1 MNAAATYKQMAVT
14 TQNPGRIIVMLYD
27 GAICFLKQAR
37 IGIQNGDYPKKNA
50 ALLNAQEIIF
60 ELNASLNMELGGDI
74 SKHLRSLYSF
84 IWKNLNRV
92 NVKNDVGLLD
102 QLTAILEELAGAWR
116 KISA

>member
-1 MNAAATYKQMAVT
+1 MAVT

-37 IGIQNGDYPKKNA
+37 TGIQNGDYLKKSA
-50 ALLNAQEIIF
+50 ALLNAQDIIF

-84 IWKNLNRV
+84 IWKSINRV
-92 NVKNDVGLLD
+92 NVKNDVVLLD
-102 QLTAILEELAGAWR
+102 RLTAILEELVWAWR

>member
-1 MNAAATYKQMAVT
+1 MNATATYRQMTVT

-27 GAICFLKQAR
+27 GAIHFLKQAR
-37 IGIQNGDYPKKNA
+37 IGIQNRDYQKKNA
-50 ALLNAQEIIF
+50 TLLRAQDIVF

-84 IWKNLNRV
+84 ILKNLIRV
-92 NVKNDVGLLD
+92 NIKNDVELLD
-102 QLTAILEELAGAWR
+102 RLTAILEELAGAWR